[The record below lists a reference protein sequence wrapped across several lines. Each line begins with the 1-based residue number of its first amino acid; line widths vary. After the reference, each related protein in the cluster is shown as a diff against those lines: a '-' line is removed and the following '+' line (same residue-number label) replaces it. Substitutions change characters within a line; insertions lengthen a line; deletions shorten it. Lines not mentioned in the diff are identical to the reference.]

1 MLQINRRV
9 KEHPMAGYGKSK
21 SKRGG
26 FVGNLAKL
34 GGARHKL
41 SLAGD
46 MRAENMTHST
56 MKKATKQAHK
66 KV

>member
-1 MLQINRRV
+1 M
-9 KEHPMAGYGKSK
+9 KGYGK

-34 GGARHKL
+34 GGAKHKL

-46 MRAENMTHST
+46 MRVENMTHGT
-56 MKKATKQAHK
+56 MKKANKQAHK